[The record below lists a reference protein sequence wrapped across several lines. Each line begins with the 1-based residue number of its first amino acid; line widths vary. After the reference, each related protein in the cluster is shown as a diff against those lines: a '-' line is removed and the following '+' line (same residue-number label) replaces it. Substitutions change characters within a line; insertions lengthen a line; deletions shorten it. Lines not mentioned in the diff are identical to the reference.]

1 MCGLAG
7 FLDVGARSTGQAEAV
22 LRRMGA
28 ALTHRGPDDSG
39 LWFDPAA
46 GVGLAH
52 QRLSIADLSA
62 AGHQPMH
69 SACGRYV
76 LSFNGEIYNYQ
87 ALRSQLDSE
96 AGGIPWRGHSDTEVL
111 LACLVRWGT
120 TKTLNALV
128 GMFAYA
134 CWDRQDRVLTL
145 ARDRMGEK
153 PLYWGW
159 QGNVLLFGSEL
170 KALKM
175 HPACRAEVDRGSLA
189 LLLRYNYI
197 PAPHSI
203 YKSIFKL
210 QAGHAVSISVDGAQQ
225 CAQPEPYWTL
235 RGAVQSGLAH
245 PFAGTDG
252 QAVDE
257 LESRLSASIQAQMV
271 ADVPLGA
278 FLSGGVDSSTVVALM
293 QKQSTRPV
301 CTYAIGFEDK
311 AFNEAEYAGAVARH
325 LGTDHTELYVSS
337 QDALAVVPQLPRIY
351 CEPFA
356 DSSQIPTVLVSRL
369 ARQHVTVALSGDGGD
384 ELFGGYALYQLMPR
398 VWNRL
403 RLLPMPLRRI
413 LAGVLAMLPISQ
425 RLEKLQ
431 GIMAARS
438 REELYGLVRSH
449 WLKPESLVLYA
460 QEPSSLLRDA
470 QAWRFIDD
478 YESWLMAVDTCDY
491 MVDDILVKVDRAAMA
506 SSLETRV
513 PILDHRIVEF
523 ASSLPLAM
531 KIRGGVGKWILR
543 EVLYRHVPKA
553 LIDRPKRGFAVPL
566 ASWLRGPLREWAEAL
581 LNEQRLRTEGYFD
594 VSMVRRTWTEHLSGR
609 RNRATKLWAILMFQA
624 WLAEQ

>member
-7 FLDVGARSTGQAEAV
+7 FLNIGTSPTGQADVV
-22 LRRMGA
+22 LQQMGA
-28 ALTHRGPDDSG
+28 SLTHRGPDDSG
-39 LWFDPAA
+39 VWFDPDA
-46 GVGLAH
+46 GIGLAH
-52 QRLSIADLSA
+52 QRLSIADLSE

-76 LSFNGEIYNYQ
+76 LVFNGEIYNYQ
-87 ALRSQLDSE
+87 ALRSQLDSV
-96 AGGIPWRGHSDTEVL
+96 GGGALWRGHSDTEVL
-111 LACLVRWGT
+111 LACLVHWGAMR
-120 TKTLNALV
+120 TLNALI
-128 GMFAYA
+128 GMFAFA
-134 CWDRQDRVLTL
+134 CWDRQERVLTL

-159 QGNVLLFGSEL
+159 QGDVLLFGSEL
-170 KALKM
+170 KALKA
-175 HPACRAEVDRGSLA
+175 HPACRGEVDRGALA

-203 YKSIFKL
+203 YQGIFKL
-210 QAGHAVSISVDGAQQ
+210 EPGHVVCIPAGETTRDAQL
-225 CAQPEPYWTL
+225 EPYWTL
-235 RGAVQSGLAH
+235 REAVRSGMDH
-245 PFAGTDG
+245 PFTGTDA
-252 QAVDE
+252 QAIDE
-257 LESRLSASIQAQMV
+257 LESRLSASIGGQMV

-293 QKQSTRPV
+293 QKQSARPI

-311 AFNEAEYAGAVARH
+311 AFNEAEYASAVARH

-337 QDALAVVPQLPRIY
+337 QDALAVVPELPRIY

-356 DSSQIPTVLVSRL
+356 DSSQIPTVLVSRM

-384 ELFGGYALYQLMPR
+384 ELFGGYALHQLMPQ
-398 VWNRL
+398 VWNKL
-403 RLLPMPLRRI
+403 KLVPLPLRR
-413 LAGVLAMLPISQ
+413 VLASILSVLPVPQ

-449 WLKPESLVLYA
+449 WLRPESVVLHA
-460 QEPSSLLRDA
+460 QEPSSLLQA
-470 QAWRFIDD
+470 PQAWSFIEDF
-478 YESWLMAVDTCDY
+478 ESWLMAVDARDY
-491 MVDDILVKVDRAAMA
+491 MADDILVKVDRAAMA

-513 PILDHRIVEF
+513 PMLDHRVVEF
-523 ASSLPLAM
+523 ASSLPLSM
-531 KIRGGVGKWILR
+531 KIRDKQGKWVLR
-543 EVLYRHVPKA
+543 EVLYRHVPKD

-566 ASWLRGPLREWAEAL
+566 ASWLRGPLREWAEDL
-581 LNEQRLRTEGYFD
+581 LNEQRLRMEGYFD
-594 VSMVRRTWTEHLSGR
+594 AVVVRRAWAEHLSGR
-609 RNRATKLWAILMFQA
+609 RNRATRLWTVLMFQA

>member
-7 FLDVGARSTGQAEAV
+7 FLDIGTSPSGSADAV
-22 LRRMGA
+22 LRQMGA
-28 ALTHRGPDDSG
+28 SLTHRGPDDSG
-39 LWFDPAA
+39 IWSDPDA
-46 GVGLAH
+46 GIGLVH
-52 QRLSIADLSA
+52 QRLSIADLSE

-76 LSFNGEIYNYQ
+76 LVFNGEIYNYQ
-87 ALRSQLDSE
+87 ALRAQLDSV
-96 AGGIPWRGHSDTEVL
+96 GGAALWRGHSDTEVL
-111 LACLVRWGT
+111 LACLAHWGAT
-120 TKTLNALV
+120 QTLNALV
-128 GMFAYA
+128 GMFAFA
-134 CWDRQDRVLTL
+134 CWDRQEGVLTL

-159 QGNVLLFGSEL
+159 QGDVLLFGSEL
-170 KALKM
+170 KALKA
-175 HPACRAEVDRGSLA
+175 HPACRAEVDRGALA

-203 YKSIFKL
+203 YKGIFKL
-210 QAGHAVSISVDGAQQ
+210 EPGHVVSIPTGKAAQGVR
-225 CAQPEPYWTL
+225 PEPYWTL
-235 RGAVQSGLAH
+235 REAVRSGLEH
-245 PFAGTDG
+245 PFVGTDA

-257 LESRLSASIQAQMV
+257 LESRLSASIGAQMV

-278 FLSGGVDSSTVVALM
+278 FLSGGVDSSAVVALM
-293 QKQSTRPV
+293 QKQSTRPIRS
-301 CTYAIGFEDK
+301 YAIGFEDK

-337 QDALAVVPQLPRIY
+337 QDALAVVPALPGIY

-356 DSSQIPTVLVSRL
+356 DSSQIPTVLVSRM

-384 ELFGGYALYQLMPR
+384 ELFGGYALHQLMPQ
-398 VWNRL
+398 VWNKL
-403 RLLPMPLRRI
+403 KLVPLPLRR
-413 LAGVLAMLPISQ
+413 VLASILSVLPISQ

-449 WLKPESLVLYA
+449 WLRPESVVLHA
-460 QEPSSLLRDA
+460 QEPSSLLRAPQD
-470 QAWRFIDD
+470 WSFIEDF
-478 YESWLMAVDTCDY
+478 ESWLMAVDARDY
-491 MVDDILVKVDRAAMA
+491 MADDILVKVDRAAMA

-513 PILDHRIVEF
+513 PMLDHRVVEF
-523 ASSLPLAM
+523 ASSLPLSM
-531 KIRGGVGKWILR
+531 KIRAGQGKWILR
-543 EVLYRHVPKA
+543 EVLYRHVPRD

-566 ASWLRGPLREWAEAL
+566 ASWLRGPLREWAEGL
-581 LNEQRLRTEGYFD
+581 LDEQRLRTEGYFNPA
-594 VSMVRRTWTEHLSGR
+594 VVRRTWAEHLSGR
-609 RNRATKLWAILMFQA
+609 RNRATRLWTVLMFQA